1 MKCVQALLLF
11 FFFIEKMIINCEMYH
26 CNDYT
31 DKKGEKVI
39 VLYLCFQNKQKQ
51 LTIKEDSVPFICF
64 QSKQKQL
71 AIKGDSVLIMFPI

>member
-1 MKCVQALLLF
+1 MKCTIAMTTP
-11 FFFIEKMIINCEMYH
+11 I
-26 CNDYT
+26 
-31 DKKGEKVI
+31 KKSEKVI
-39 VLYLCFQNKQKQ
+39 VFYLCFQYKQKQ